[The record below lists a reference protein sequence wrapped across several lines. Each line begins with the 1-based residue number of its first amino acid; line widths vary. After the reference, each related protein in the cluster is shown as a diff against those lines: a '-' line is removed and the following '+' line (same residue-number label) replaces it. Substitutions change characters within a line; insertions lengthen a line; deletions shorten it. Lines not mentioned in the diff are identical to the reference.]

1 MTSRLRAF
9 QKPSLLLLAWLLS
22 TAAQPAPTPLRVV
35 SAGPVNE
42 VASIEEANEVRVV
55 FSEPMVAMATVPPGL
70 RPSFFHITPT
80 VAGTF
85 RWSGTTVLIFT
96 PAKRLPLATKYDV
109 RIDAGTTAVS
119 GRRLATPYTFSFIT
133 PTARLLKTE
142 WYRPGGRF
150 DAAPIVVLRFNQPVK
165 PEAVAAHIRARFE
178 SHQFIPPVLSQPA

>member
-1 MTSRLRAF
+1 MTSRLRAYL
-9 QKPSLLLLAWLLS
+9 KPSLLLLAILLS
-22 TAAQPAPTPLRVV
+22 TAAQPAPAPLRVV

-42 VASIEEANEVRVV
+42 IATLEEANEVRVV
-55 FSEPMVAMATVPPGL
+55 FSEPMVAMGTVPPRL
-70 RPSFFHITPT
+70 RPSFFHITPA

-85 RWSGTTVLIFT
+85 RWSGRTILIFT

-109 RIDAGTTAVS
+109 RIDAGTAALS

-150 DAAPIVVLRFNQPVK
+150 DAAPIV
-165 PEAVAAHIRARFE
+165 
-178 SHQFIPPVLSQPA
+178 